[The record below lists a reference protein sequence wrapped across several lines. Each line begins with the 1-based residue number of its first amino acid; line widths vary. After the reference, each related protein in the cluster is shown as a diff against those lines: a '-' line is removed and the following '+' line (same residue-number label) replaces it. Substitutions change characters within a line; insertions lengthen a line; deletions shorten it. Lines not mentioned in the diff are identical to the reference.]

1 MGKRKKRLTMAKY
14 AAKYATIR
22 ANIALM
28 QGKASNEIA
37 ETSNKIQLSPQQTTQ
52 EKEVVAEVVPVVAEK
67 REASAKQVVKEVA
80 VEPIKAEKEQPQP
93 PEVVEDIALE
103 TIKTAKLEKT
113 VSKKTTTR
121 KRNPSNRVKAG
132 TRVAKSKRAKAKG

>member
-132 TRVAKSKRAKAKG
+132 TRVAKSKQTKAKG

>member
-14 AAKYATIR
+14 ATKYATIR

-103 TIKTAKLEKT
+103 TIKTAKVEKT

-121 KRNPSNRVKAG
+121 KRNPSNRVKSG
-132 TRVAKSKRAKAKG
+132 TRVAKSKQTKAKG

>member
-121 KRNPSNRVKAG
+121 KRNPSSRVKAG